1 MKSPPAGWLRSH
13 CRRNHHFFWGK
24 NGQNTMIKK
33 LGYEL
38 TYAFGGLYP
47 LLTIVS
53 DQGSLSEGALKCRL
67 VVKAHATI
75 SEHVMS

>member
-1 MKSPPAGWLRSH
+1 
-13 CRRNHHFFWGK
+13 
-24 NGQNTMIKK
+24 MIKK